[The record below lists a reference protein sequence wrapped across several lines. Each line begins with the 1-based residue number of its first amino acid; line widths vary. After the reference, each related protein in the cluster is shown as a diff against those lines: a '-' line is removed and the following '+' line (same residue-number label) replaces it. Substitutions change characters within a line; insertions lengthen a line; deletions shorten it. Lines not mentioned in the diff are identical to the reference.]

1 MYKQLVAGVFGV
13 ACSVSIFAEVLV
25 QAPEQLIVVAIN
37 DQEIRGG
44 ILGGRESNFK
54 LDAGQHQIS
63 VKYQE
68 FFEENYINHDIVRSN
83 IVTLATGALVDGQT
97 YQLVLLD
104 PPKNHDEAKAFAQQ
118 PIIGLK
124 DAQGN
129 LVAKQEGANNKAKP
143 WFGANLFGGSDA
155 VDLREHKP
163 ATQPVT
169 PVQPAPAVVAA
180 KVEAPIASLAAAQSK
195 DQQLIELWK
204 NASPQERQKF
214 TAWLAEQA
222 SK

>member
-1 MYKQLVAGVFGV
+1 MYKQLVAGVLGV

-37 DQEIRGG
+37 EQEIRGG

-97 YQLVLLD
+97 YQLVLIN

-118 PIIGLK
+118 PVIGLK

-129 LVAKQEGANNKAKP
+129 LVAKQEGANTKAKP
-143 WFGANLFGGSDA
+143 WFGANLFNGSDA
-155 VDLREHKP
+155 VDLRENKP
-163 ATQPVT
+163 VA
-169 PVQPAPAVVAA
+169 QPAPVQVVPTTVAA
-180 KVEAPIASLAAAQSK
+180 KAEAPIASLAAAQTK
-195 DQQLIELWK
+195 DQQLIQLWK
-204 NASPQERQKF
+204 NATAQERQKF